1 MTQKEKLN
9 EAMRVAMR
17 VKSIAKSIEFDAK
30 DYDMTW
36 PLQYVKDLNNLADN
50 FLKLFK

>member
-9 EAMRVAMR
+9 KAMEVAMR
-17 VKSIAKSIEFDAK
+17 VKSIARSLEFDAK
-30 DYDMTW
+30 DYDVSW
-36 PLQYVKDLNNLADN
+36 PLHHVKDLNNLADN